1 MRRCKFR
8 KVSLA
13 RAKWNRAILCGNL
26 VRKRGNLDQE
36 LWTKV
41 DRYYGAVVQED
52 EALKTA
58 AGEAD
63 KAGLPAIAV
72 SASQGKLL
80 MLVAQMLGA
89 RKILEVGTL
98 AGYSTIWMAR
108 GMAEGGRLITLEY
121 EPKHAEVARKNFE
134 RAGLTRQIEV
144 RVGDATQTMAQL
156 VAEGAGPFDLIFLDA
171 NKDGYPTYFELSLKL
186 SRKGTVIFADNVVR
200 DGAVADAATKDE
212 AVRGVQR
219 LKEIVEKD
227 KRVSATAIQ
236 TVGSK
241 GYDGFALMMVR

>member
-1 MRRCKFR
+1 MN
-8 KVSLA
+8 V
-13 RAKWNRAILCGNL
+13 
-26 VRKRGNLDQE
+26 E

-41 DRYYGAVVQED
+41 DAFYAAMVQED
-52 EALKTA
+52 EALKAA
-58 AGEAD
+58 AGEAE

-80 MLVAQMLGA
+80 MFVGQMIGA

-98 AGYSTIWMAR
+98 AGYSTIWLAR
-108 GMAEGGRLITLEY
+108 GLGEGGSVVTLEY
-121 EPKHAEVARKNFE
+121 EPKHAEVAQRNFE
-134 RAGLTRQIEV
+134 RAGMAKQIEV
-144 RVGDATQTMAQL
+144 RVGDATKTMAQL

-171 NKDGYPTYFELSLKL
+171 NKDGYPTYYEYSLQL

-212 AVRGVQR
+212 AVRGVRR
-219 LKEIVEKD
+219 LAEIVAKD

-241 GYDGFALMMVR
+241 GYDGFALMIVR